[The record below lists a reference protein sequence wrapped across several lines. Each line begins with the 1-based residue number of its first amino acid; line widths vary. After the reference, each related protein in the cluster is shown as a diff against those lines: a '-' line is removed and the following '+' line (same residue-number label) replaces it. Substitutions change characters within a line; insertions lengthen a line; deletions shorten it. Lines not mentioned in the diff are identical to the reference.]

1 MMTPLYRIFSTTST
15 TIHTYTHSSR
25 LHHHSRDLLPFRSH
39 LPLIILH
46 GFLAQPLLHL
56 PLLLLLPPPHRPLD
70 PFVQPPHGG
79 VPQHALRLARIE
91 IPRHAAILHHTPS
104 HTRLLRPRREHPHDP
119 LQQARD
125 RQPERL
131 IDGPDPRGA
140 RPGNGIPGRGPHGAG
155 EVPEIDRLRVGD
167 EEGLPVGALV
177 VQRHRARGAEFAGCG
192 QQGDGGEDVGVGGVA
207 DVGEVEEVGVGA
219 ELEGGLALGE
229 GFHHAGDELE
239 VAFAEDAG
247 GADGGGE
254 EVRGGRVAVVGQDE
268 GFGEGFGFGVV
279 FWLEGGGEDGVGFV
293 GVAEG
298 GDGVVDDGGGGGVDE
313 GLDGGGFGGAG
324 EEVGGAGDVDG
335 VEEGA
340 GFALVEL
347 CVAGGEGG
355 GGGVDDDGG
364 FDGGEDGAE
373 GVERCNV
380 TFMVGDVGVAI
391 GGGAEVEDGDVAAVG
406 VEQLADDVGAQE
418 AAAADNEDG
427 A

>member
-1 MMTPLYRIFSTTST
+1 M
-15 TIHTYTHSSR
+15 
-25 LHHHSRDLLPFRSH
+25 
-39 LPLIILH
+39 
-46 GFLAQPLLHL
+46 G
-56 PLLLLLPPPHRPLD
+56 
-70 PFVQPPHGG
+70 
-79 VPQHALRLARIE
+79 
-91 IPRHAAILHHTPS
+91 
-104 HTRLLRPRREHPHDP
+104 
-119 LQQARD
+119 
-125 RQPERL
+125 
-131 IDGPDPRGA
+131 
-140 RPGNGIPGRGPHGAG
+140 
-155 EVPEIDRLRVGD
+155 VGD

-177 VQRHRARGAEFAGCG
+177 VQGHRSRGAESVGRG
-192 QQGDGGEDVGVGGVA
+192 QQGDGGEDVGVCGVA

-254 EVRGGRVAVVGQDE
+254 EVWGGRVTVVGQDE

-279 FWLEGGGEDGVGFV
+279 FRLEGGGEDGVGFV

-313 GLDGGGFGGAG
+313 GLDGGGLGGAG

-347 CVAGGEGG
+347 CVVGGEGR
-355 GGGVDDDGG
+355 GGGVNDHGG
-364 FDGGEDGAE
+364 FDGREDGSE
-373 GVERCNV
+373 GVEGGDV
-380 TFMVGDVGVAI
+380 SFVVGDVGVAI

-418 AAAADNEDG
+418 PAAADDEDG